1 MMSLDDRLRAA
12 LHDLDDRAAAHVARP
27 RTVTA
32 PATRR
37 ARLLLPALAA
47 AAVAAVLVGVAL
59 GFRPAATG
67 TPVPPATQGPATPSA
82 TPSVTPSAPATP
94 SQSAAAARRDGV
106 YPQVAALSLGD
117 RTARDEDAP
126 EPVTTPEG
134 VWQLAQPDVAPFLD
148 TDDGCAERRAGAP
161 AYALCSNSYT
171 EVQLLSPDR
180 SRLLRAYPLPELA
193 ARWIEITP
201 AAVYCGRTGDGAVP
215 ESMLCRID
223 RESGELSGRLYACDV
238 ADCAPWDPDRLA
250 TWPGTWSQGTQP
262 VSGGFD
268 GVEPAGRD
276 LVVTDLDGRVTVTLN
291 PETLRE
297 R

>member
-32 PATRR
+32 PAARRTRW
-37 ARLLLPALAA
+37 LLPTLAA

-67 TPVPPATQGPATPSA
+67 TSVPPATQAPATPSF
-82 TPSVTPSAPATP
+82 TPSAPATP
-94 SQSAAAARRDGV
+94 GQSAADARRDGV
-106 YPQVAALSLGD
+106 YPQVAALSLAD
-117 RTARDEDAP
+117 RTARAEDAP

-134 VWQLAQPDVAPFLD
+134 VWQLARPDVAPFLD

-161 AYALCSNSYT
+161 AYVLCSTSYT

-180 SRLLRAYPLPELA
+180 SRILRAYPLPELA
-193 ARWIEITP
+193 AQWIEITP

-223 RESGELSGRLYACDV
+223 RGSGELSGRLYACDV

-262 VSGGFD
+262 LSGGFD
-268 GVEPAGRD
+268 GVELAGPD
-276 LVVTDLDGRVTVTLN
+276 LVVTDADGRVTVKLN